1 MCDECWLS
9 FAGEYGVRLMC
20 LSVTHVLT
28 RVIQGLLNGKELMAF
43 LPPFIMQ
50 CIVFSVTG
58 KGYEY

>member
-9 FAGEYGVRLMC
+9 FACEYGVRLMC

-28 RVIQGLLNGKELMAF
+28 RVICRPAEWEGIDAF